1 MTRPRPLRG
10 PGRATRARA
19 CILALALVLA
29 ACAPAAVPTAAPG
42 TPAAAPQPAAGEPI
56 KIGVVTALTTPF
68 ALAGVHVKNGVELAT
83 EEINAGGGIAG
94 RPIQLIVE
102 DTAQSNT
109 TAVNAFNK
117 VVAEKPWAIVG
128 SIYGTQNLA
137 LSPLIEREAV
147 PYFYS
152 SGTVKV
158 SKQGNR
164 WLFGLTPSDELTARG
179 TIRFVVKDLDKKRV
193 AIQYVNNEYGTGALD
208 VLVQTLKQE
217 FHLEPVGVEAHAAE
231 DRDMSAQLLK
241 LKAGNPDVLVVWG
254 HPGDIAV
261 IAKQAVQLGFPRP
274 FVGPSA
280 PLLPSTLQLMQGEET
295 DWMGMVVAWVNGNP
309 DPKVTAFREKYAR
322 KFGEPVDFF
331 DAIHYDAMYML
342 KQAIEGTLPAAG
354 PDPAKVREGIR
365 ASLARMTYQGLDT
378 LYAFDA
384 EGRGPHGFPIVRNV
398 DGGKSQEKVGFVRGD

>member
-1 MTRPRPLRG
+1 MTRSRLPRG
-10 PGRATRARA
+10 PARPTLARA
-19 CILALALVLA
+19 YALALALLMA
-29 ACAPAAVPTAAPG
+29 ACAPAAAPTAAPG
-42 TPAAAPQPAAGEPI
+42 KQAEAPKPSAREPI

-83 EEINAGGGIAG
+83 EEINAAGGIAG
-94 RPIQLIVE
+94 RPIQLVVE

-117 VVAEKPWAIVG
+117 VVAERPWAIVG

-137 LSPLIEREAV
+137 LSPLIEREQV

-179 TIRFVVKDLDKKRV
+179 TIRFVVNDLGKKRV
-193 AIQYVNNEYGTGALD
+193 AIQYVNNEYGTGAVD
-208 VLVQTLKQE
+208 VLLQTLRQE
-217 FHLEPVGVEAHAAE
+217 FSLEPVGVEAHAAE
-231 DRDMSAQLLK
+231 DKDMSAQLLK

-261 IAKQAVQLGFPRP
+261 IAKQAVQHGFPRP

-295 DWMGMVVAWVNGNP
+295 EWMGMVVAWVNGNP
-309 DPKVTAFREKYAR
+309 DPKMTAFRDAYAQ
-322 KFGEPVDFF
+322 KFSEPVDFF
-331 DAIHYDAMYML
+331 DAIHYDAVYML
-342 KQAIEGTLPAAG
+342 KQAIEEALPAAG
-354 PDPAKVREGIR
+354 NDLAKVREGVR
-365 ASLARMTYQGLDT
+365 DSLSRMKYQGLDT
-378 LYAFDA
+378 LYEFDA
-384 EGRGPHGFPIVRNV
+384 EGRGPHGFPIVKNV
-398 DGGKSQEKVGFVRGD
+398 DGGKSQEKVGSVRGD